1 MNGTRTKIAPGTTRR
16 AIERKVLAGIIV
28 VALAAC
34 GEGTGSNFLTPLR
47 GGGGSGSDTT
57 PPTVVSTNPINFA
70 TGVPTNA
77 TISATFSELLDS
89 ASVTNA
95 AFSFDNGVTG
105 SIVVNGATV
114 TLTPSLGLPP
124 STTIH
129 GTFSPAIRDR
139 AGNSLAAAATL
150 QFTTSP

>member
-1 MNGTRTKIAPGTTRR
+1 MKGMAMNTANAARR
-16 AIERKVLAGIIV
+16 VAASAVTGAVFAFTVLA
-28 VALAAC
+28 C
-34 GEGTGSNFLTPLR
+34 STGSANDFLTPV
-47 GGGGSGSDTT
+47 GGSGGSGTDKT
-57 PPTVVSTNPINFA
+57 PPTLVSTNPANLA

-105 SIVVNGATV
+105 TILVNGATV
-114 TLTPSLGLPP
+114 TLTPSPGLPAG
-124 STTIH
+124 TTIH
-129 GTFSPAIRDR
+129 GTFSTAIRDR
-139 AGNSLAAAATL
+139 AGNGLASPATI